1 MRLTEPELQTKFK
14 LNYQMFIFQR
24 FWNLKKGK
32 KFSDDDFGGALFE
45 NSSIWIWSGLWSE
58 NWQSLQ
64 VIGGQRWISI
74 DDKGNCLHYS
84 GLFIQTWIN
93 YTFIIQIFWKQCQKL
108 ETCCFCCIEYD
119 CTFTVF
125 GWLKKELANIISVKE
140 LISLRTGFRFK
151 GHAASSDTVGKSL
164 ESEEF
169 LVWFQHK
176 IDTPREDI
184 NQYWTITNEEI
195 LQYIMKN
202 FFSVESLKPLY
213 IDLIRKPDF

>member
-1 MRLTEPELQTKFK
+1 MDFPCSKFQIGSIRCWTFLATCHTARTKH
-14 LNYQMFIFQR
+14 
-24 FWNLKKGK
+24 
-32 KFSDDDFGGALFE
+32 
-45 NSSIWIWSGLWSE
+45 IWEMIW
-58 NWQSLQ
+58 
-64 VIGGQRWISI
+64 
-74 DDKGNCLHYS
+74 
-84 GLFIQTWIN
+84 
-93 YTFIIQIFWKQCQKL
+93 KL

-125 GWLKKELANIISVKE
+125 GWLKKELQDRISVKE
-140 LISLRTGFRFK
+140 LISLRSGF
-151 GHAASSDTVGKSL
+151 SSVIRANQIEVGSLSANQWARIKSYK
-164 ESEEF
+164 SEEF

-213 IDLIRKPDF
+213 IDLIRKPDEIQGITRALSYGP

>member
-1 MRLTEPELQTKFK
+1 MKLKRIKFLPYWLTKMNTHRWQRILFSNGFSVPKVPNRFYSMWDIYAWTKH
-14 LNYQMFIFQR
+14 
-24 FWNLKKGK
+24 
-32 KFSDDDFGGALFE
+32 
-45 NSSIWIWSGLWSE
+45 IWEMIW
-58 NWQSLQ
+58 
-64 VIGGQRWISI
+64 
-74 DDKGNCLHYS
+74 
-84 GLFIQTWIN
+84 
-93 YTFIIQIFWKQCQKL
+93 KL

-125 GWLKKELANIISVKE
+125 GWLKKELQDRISVKE
-140 LISLRTGFRFK
+140 LISLRSGF
-151 GHAASSDTVGKSL
+151 SSVIRANQIEVGSLSANQWARIKSYK
-164 ESEEF
+164 SEEF

-213 IDLIRKPDF
+213 IDLIRKLDEIQGITLAT

>member
-1 MRLTEPELQTKFK
+1 MKRSDKVSK
-14 LNYQMFIFQR
+14 L
-24 FWNLKKGK
+24 L
-32 KFSDDDFGGALFE
+32 
-45 NSSIWIWSGLWSE
+45 
-58 NWQSLQ
+58 
-64 VIGGQRWISI
+64 V
-74 DDKGNCLHYS
+74 DKDEYPS
-84 GLFIQTWIN
+84 MT
-93 YTFIIQIFWKQCQKL
+93 KL

-125 GWLKKELANIISVKE
+125 GWLKKELENIISVKE
-140 LISLRTGFRFK
+140 LISL
-151 GHAASSDTVGKSL
+151 
-164 ESEEF
+164 SEEF

-213 IDLIRKPDF
+213 IDLIRKPDL